1 MSTIPELFAA
11 QYARTGGNLMEC
23 FRVVLEADAM
33 LKRRPLLKMRAVDDE
48 WIDAK
53 ARAIAGAVA
62 LNAGLTFRDLA
73 GPARITRVTSIR
85 HDAMLMVREMTGMS
99 YPAIGA
105 LFGHRDH
112 STAINGCQ
120 RAQRRINEKPDT
132 WETLRTI
139 AVEAMDDGHE
149 AKAVAA

>member
-1 MSTIPELFAA
+1 MTLPELFAV
-11 QYARTGGNLMEC
+11 QYERTNGNLMEC

-53 ARAIAGAVA
+53 ARAIAGAIA
-62 LNAGLTFRDLA
+62 LNAGLTFRDLS
-73 GPARITRVTSIR
+73 GPARITRVSRVR
-85 HDAMLMVREMTGMS
+85 HDAMLAVRELTGMS

-105 LFGHRDH
+105 MFGHRDH
-112 STAINGCQ
+112 ATVINGCK
-120 RAQRRINEKPDT
+120 RAQQRFNERPDT

-139 AVEAMDDGHE
+139 AVEAMGDEQEG
-149 AKAVAA
+149 KVAA